1 MTTKTKVLVKKKVMK
16 KATKKV
22 AKKVT
27 NNVTLTQKQAES
39 LQAFAVKN
47 KKTFKFL
54 DNKIN
59 ALNA

>member
-1 MTTKTKVLVKKKVMK
+1 MTTKTKAVKTKKVMK
-16 KATKKV
+16 KVTKSV

-27 NNVTLTQKQAES
+27 KNVTLTQKQAES

-54 DNKIN
+54 DNKLN